1 MGQPLSHHFHAEE
14 WSCMNSAEYKP
25 ARRGWI
31 REVLVGTV
39 AGIVS
44 GLVLEALAAAAHR
57 LF

>member
-1 MGQPLSHHFHAEE
+1 
-14 WSCMNSAEYKP
+14 MNPVEYKP

-44 GLVLEALAAAAHR
+44 GLALDALAAAAHR